1 MSHQKPAA
9 SASSVPENPVPK
21 NTVPK
26 NTVPKNT
33 VPKNTVPIDRVRQP
47 MLRLIHLENISGVAL
62 IVAALVALALANS
75 PLAEDVAHF
84 WHTHLTIGIG
94 PIEIDESLVHWV
106 NDGLMTIFFLV
117 AGLEIKRELAVGEL
131 RDRRKA
137 ALPALAAAGGMIVPA
152 LLYVM
157 FAGGGAAGHG
167 WGIPM
172 ATDIAFAVGIL
183 SLLGKRVPSPL
194 KIFLLSLAI
203 VDDLGAIVVIAIFY
217 SSSLDF
223 VSLGVAAAGVVAMI
237 ALRKAGVWWTPIYV
251 LLGIAIWYF
260 TFESGVHATLA
271 GVVCGLIAPAT
282 PHRPHAS
289 VSEASEMTSFEELK
303 AIIFE
308 TRESISICDRLINTL
323 HPWSA
328 LLIIPVF
335 ALANTGVG
343 LSATDVGNAATS
355 GVGRAVFIGLVIGK
369 PVGILLAAMIAVRSG
384 LATLPAGVTWRLMAG
399 TSAIAGI
406 GFTVSL
412 FISDLAFADEELVA
426 DAKIGVLFASVA
438 AGMIGTAIIRSSNA
452 HLVDGNEVDQ
462 SNEQPP
468 ADRNAELVGAGH

>member
-1 MSHQKPAA
+1 MSHHQSGATA
-9 SASSVPENPVPK
+9 SAVPK
-21 NTVPK
+21 TP
-26 NTVPKNT
+26 
-33 VPKNTVPIDRVRQP
+33 VPIDRLRQP
-47 MLRLIHLENISGVAL
+47 MRRLIHLENISGVAL

-84 WHTHLTIGIG
+84 WHTHLKVAIG
-94 PIEIDESLVHWV
+94 PIELDESLVHWV

-131 RDRRKA
+131 RDPRKA

-152 LLYVM
+152 IFYVV

-183 SLLGKRVPSPL
+183 SLLGDRVPSPL

-223 VSLGVAAAGVVAMI
+223 VSLGWAAAGVAAMI
-237 ALRKAGVWWTPIYV
+237 GLRKSGVWWTPIYV
-251 LLGIAIWYF
+251 LLGVAIWYF

-282 PHRPHAS
+282 PHRPHAT
-289 VSEASEMTSFEELK
+289 VAEASEMTSFEELK
-303 AIIFE
+303 EILFE

-355 GVGRAVFIGLVIGK
+355 GVGRAVFIGLVFGK
-369 PVGILLAAMIAVRSG
+369 PVGILLASMLAVHSG
-384 LATLPAGVTWRLMAG
+384 LATLPKGVTWRLMAG
-399 TSAIAGI
+399 TASIAGI

-412 FISDLAFADEELVA
+412 FISDLAFADEELIA

-438 AGMIGTAIIRSSNA
+438 AGVIGASIIRSASPQP
-452 HLVDGNEVDQ
+452 VDASDD
-462 SNEQPP
+462 
-468 ADRNAELVGAGH
+468 DRGAVPSETDRSDDLVGASHG

>member
-1 MSHQKPAA
+1 MSHHPSVTSS
-9 SASSVPENPVPK
+9 SANRPP
-21 NTVPK
+21 
-26 NTVPKNT
+26 
-33 VPKNTVPIDRVRQP
+33 VPIDKLRLP
-47 MLRLIHLENISGVAL
+47 MRRLIHLENISGVAL

-84 WHTHLTIGIG
+84 WHTHLHIAIG
-94 PIEIDESLVHWV
+94 PVELDESLVHWV

-117 AGLEIKRELAVGEL
+117 AGLEIKRELAVGDL
-131 RDRRKA
+131 RDPRKA

-152 LLYVM
+152 VFYVL
-157 FAGGGAAGHG
+157 FAGGGDAGNG

-183 SLLGKRVPSPL
+183 SLLGDRVPSPL

-203 VDDLGAIVVIAIFY
+203 VDDLGAIVVIAVFY

-223 VSLGVAAAGVVAMI
+223 VSLGWAIGGVALMV

-251 LLGIAIWYF
+251 LLGIGIWYF

-271 GVVCGLIAPAT
+271 GVVCGLLAPAT
-282 PHRPHAS
+282 PHRPHVTVA
-289 VSEASEMTSFEELK
+289 EASEMSSFEELK
-303 AIIFE
+303 EIIFE

-355 GVGRAVFIGLVIGK
+355 GVGRAVFIGLVFGK
-369 PVGILLAAMIAVRSG
+369 PVGILLASMIAVRSG
-384 LATLPAGVTWRLMAG
+384 LATLPAGTSWRLMAG
-399 TSAIAGI
+399 TASIAGI

-412 FISDLAFADEELVA
+412 FISDLAFTDEELIA

-438 AGMIGTAIIRSSNA
+438 AGVIGASLIRSVPPMA
-452 HLVDGNEVDQ
+452 ADQ
-462 SNEQPP
+462 AATGDES
-468 ADRNAELVGAGH
+468 ADAETNELVGAGH

>member
-1 MSHQKPAA
+1 MSHHHQALDTAP
-9 SASSVPENPVPK
+9 PM
-21 NTVPK
+21 
-26 NTVPKNT
+26 
-33 VPKNTVPIDRVRQP
+33 PIDKLRRP
-47 MLRLIHLENISGVAL
+47 MRRLIHLENISGVAL
-62 IVAALVALALANS
+62 IVAALVALVLANS

-84 WHTHLTIGIG
+84 WHTHLAIAIG
-94 PIEIDESLVHWV
+94 PVELDESLVHWV

-131 RDRRKA
+131 KDPRKA

-152 LLYVM
+152 LFFVL
-157 FAGGGAAGHG
+157 FAGGGAAGNG

-183 SLLGKRVPSPL
+183 SLLGDRVPSSL

-223 VSLGVAAAGVVAMI
+223 VSLAWAGAGVAMMI
-237 ALRKAGVWWTPIYV
+237 ALRKSGVWWTPIYV

-271 GVVCGLIAPAT
+271 GVVCGLIAPAS
-282 PHRPHAS
+282 PHRPAAT
-289 VSEASEMTSFEELK
+289 VGEASEMTSFEELK
-303 AIIFE
+303 DILFD
-308 TRESISICDRLINTL
+308 TRESISVCDRLINTL

-355 GVGRAVFIGLVIGK
+355 GVGQAVFIGLVFGK
-369 PVGILLAAMIAVRSG
+369 PVGILLFSLVAIRSG
-384 LATLPAGVTWRLMAG
+384 LATLPAGVNWRLMAG
-399 TSAIAGI
+399 TASIAGI

-412 FISDLAFADEELVA
+412 FISDLAFTDEELIA
-426 DAKIGVLFASVA
+426 DAKIGVLFASVI
-438 AGMIGTAIIRSSNA
+438 AGAIGAFIIRS
-452 HLVDGNEVDQ
+452 V
-462 SNEQPP
+462 P
-468 ADRNAELVGAGH
+468 APGSVSPEIADADASSIDSDELVGAGH

>member
-1 MSHQKPAA
+1 MSHHQQIAPA
-9 SASSVPENPVPK
+9 NPA
-21 NTVPK
+21 
-26 NTVPKNT
+26 
-33 VPKNTVPIDRVRQP
+33 PIDKIRLP
-47 MLRLIHLENISGVAL
+47 MRRLIHLENISGVAL

-75 PLAEDVAHF
+75 PLAESVANF
-84 WHTHLTIGIG
+84 WHTHLEVKIG
-94 PIEIDESLVHWV
+94 PVHLDESLVHWV

-131 RDRRKA
+131 RDPRKA

-152 LLYVM
+152 LFYVL
-157 FAGGGAAGHG
+157 FAGGGDAAHG

-183 SLLGKRVPSPL
+183 SLLGDRVPSPL

-203 VDDLGAIVVIAIFY
+203 VDDLGAIVVIAVFY

-223 VSLGVAAAGVVAMI
+223 VSLGIAGAGVVTMI
-237 ALRKAGVWWTPIYV
+237 ALRKSGVWWTPIYV

-271 GVVCGLIAPAT
+271 GVVCGLIAPAS
-282 PHRPHAS
+282 PHRPNAT
-289 VSEASEMTSFEELK
+289 VAEASATTSFEELK
-303 AIIFE
+303 EILFE
-308 TRESISICDRLINTL
+308 TRESISICDRLINIL

-369 PVGILLAAMIAVRSG
+369 PVGILLASLVAVRSG
-384 LATLPAGVTWRLMAG
+384 LATLPAGVSWRLMAG
-399 TSAIAGI
+399 TSSIAGI

-412 FISDLAFADEELVA
+412 FISDLAFADEELIA
-426 DAKIGVLFASVA
+426 DAKIGVLFASVV
-438 AGMIGTAIIRSSNA
+438 AGAIGAAIIRSVPAPDATSHEAIDNA
-452 HLVDGNEVDQ
+452 PEERSD
-462 SNEQPP
+462 
-468 ADRNAELVGAGH
+468 ELVGAGH